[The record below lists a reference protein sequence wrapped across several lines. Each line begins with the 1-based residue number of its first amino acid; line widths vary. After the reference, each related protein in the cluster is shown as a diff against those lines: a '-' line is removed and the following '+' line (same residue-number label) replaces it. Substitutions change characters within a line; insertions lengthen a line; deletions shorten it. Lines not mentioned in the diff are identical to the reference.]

1 MLIQV
6 VPYGKMD
13 VIATLEFGEPAKE
26 MGLRYLDYSVT
37 AEESTLLEM
46 LGPEHPAIKDPDAI
60 HRSGWNNMTEF
71 YLNKQSVRVDVARFA
86 PTLAQ
91 AFDHLRQQ

>member
-1 MLIQV
+1 ME
-6 VPYGKMD
+6 
-13 VIATLEFGEPAKE
+13 T
-26 MGLRYLDYSVT
+26 
-37 AEESTLLEM
+37 
-46 LGPEHPAIKDPDAI
+46 LGPEHPAIKDPDAV